1 LQICPLIE
9 VHMTSPPVPHFPAFL
24 QKREALRE
32 QATALWL
39 RLPTEKD
46 PPKAQRLLEQL
57 ITNQKMKSVWGEIYR
72 TKRGKRGQFFNP
84 ARLTNESKAAALREK
99 AQELRKNA
107 GAKDVEDAKY
117 LDFEATLIELLP
129 EVKVSRDWSEQDIAA
144 RRFLVRGYRI
154 ALDPQPEIHSDLQ
167 SRVDKLR
174 SISARLRDLAREI
187 ESMGE
192 YVFPYYADKIE
203 DVADDCED
211 DAKVLTPNLVDSPWL
226 IIRERGN
233 LQLRTIVGRLA
244 YCTYHLFLRILPST
258 IATVT
263 NVIQECEQTDVPRKI
278 AKRDAVRQILGE
290 HNYLTI
296 RPTFGPLIYPMFQTH
311 DRRYQ
316 RSFRNRQSRA
326 I

>member
-1 LQICPLIE
+1 
-9 VHMTSPPVPHFPAFL
+9 MTSPPVPHFPAFL

-84 ARLTNESKAAALREK
+84 ARLTNESKAAALGEK

-144 RRFLVRGYRI
+144 RRFLVRAYRI

-192 YVFPYYADKIE
+192 YVFPYY
-203 DVADDCED
+203 
-211 DAKVLTPNLVDSPWL
+211 
-226 IIRERGN
+226 G
-233 LQLRTIVGRLA
+233 
-244 YCTYHLFLRILPST
+244 
-258 IATVT
+258 
-263 NVIQECEQTDVPRKI
+263 
-278 AKRDAVRQILGE
+278 VR
-290 HNYLTI
+290 
-296 RPTFGPLIYPMFQTH
+296 P
-311 DRRYQ
+311 
-316 RSFRNRQSRA
+316 
-326 I
+326 